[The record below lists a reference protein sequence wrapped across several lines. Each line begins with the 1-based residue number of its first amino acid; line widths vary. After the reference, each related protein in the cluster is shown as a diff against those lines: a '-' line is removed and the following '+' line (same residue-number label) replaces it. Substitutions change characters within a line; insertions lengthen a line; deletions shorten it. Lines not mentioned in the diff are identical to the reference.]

1 MKRLIY
7 STLLSLFFT
16 ACTVISAYSQVRDSL
31 FIADSAA
38 KRTAWNNVYLELA
51 GSNFGASINYERL
64 ISDDVC
70 IRIGAYPYG
79 RTDSTASQYYRD
91 TRQPLFG
98 ANVVCT
104 ASYLIGPGNHKLEIG
119 GGFTCFIPPLY
130 GDGLGM
136 LAGIIGYR
144 FQPKGGG
151 FLFRI
156 AFTPLIYNNVTIF
169 QGGGIGVTPIGAQKT
184 FSSSSTDIYSFP
196 VLPWIG
202 ISLGGT
208 F

>member
-1 MKRLIY
+1 MFVNEMLKKDKKKINY
-7 STLLSLFFT
+7 E
-16 ACTVISAYSQVRDSL
+16 V
-31 FIADSAA
+31 
-38 KRTAWNNVYLELA
+38 NNVYLELA
-51 GSNFGASINYERL
+51 GSNFGGSINYERL
-64 ISDDVC
+64 ISDDWS
-70 IRIGAYPYG
+70 IRIGGYPYV
-79 RTDSTASQYYRD
+79 RTDSTANQYYRD
-91 TRQPLFG
+91 TNQPLLG
-98 ANVVCT
+98 ANIVCT

-119 GGFTCFIPPLY
+119 GGFTCFIPALY
-130 GDGLGM
+130 GTGLGM

-156 AFTPLIYNNVTIF
+156 AFTPLIFDNVTIF
-169 QGGGIGVTPIGAQKT
+169 QGGGLGITPIGSKKSFQ
-184 FSSSSTDIYSFP
+184 SSSSDIYSFP